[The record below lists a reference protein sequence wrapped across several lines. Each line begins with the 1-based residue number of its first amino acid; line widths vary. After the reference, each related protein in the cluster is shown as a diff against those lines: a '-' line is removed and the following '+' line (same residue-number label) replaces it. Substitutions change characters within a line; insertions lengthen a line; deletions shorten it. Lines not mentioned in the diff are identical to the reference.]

1 MFKTFAFA
9 ATALTLAAG
18 SAFAA
23 PSDDARTHFQ
33 AIASGDTQIV
43 MRAYADQAQLNWVGG
58 PLDGTYATTDAI
70 RGTWEKFG
78 KAVGPLKLTIGS
90 IEESANPKGST
101 VSANVVFEGKM
112 PIKVRYVLTYREGT
126 ICESASG
133 ETMRAI
139 GARSPRAPMPSRILM
154 MFGYVRD
161 SAPSAAWPGSE
172 ARPAAAARA
181 ACISTAENLESGCR
195 MGNSWGDGME
205 SPSCCSL
212 TCRCPL

>member
-1 MFKTFAFA
+1 MDPSSTTDHPSLHIKPSTEPSMFKTFAFA

-101 VSANVVFEGKM
+101 VSANVVFEGKQ
-112 PIKVRYVLTYREGT
+112 PIKVRYVLTYREGK
-126 ICESASG
+126 IVS
-133 ETMRAI
+133 ETWQIDPKLNVA
-139 GARSPRAPMPSRILM
+139 L
-154 MFGYVRD
+154 
-161 SAPSAAWPGSE
+161 AA
-172 ARPAAAARA
+172 
-181 ACISTAENLESGCR
+181 TAETAGK
-195 MGNSWGDGME
+195 
-205 SPSCCSL
+205 
-212 TCRCPL
+212 TATY